1 MMQKCWTMILSAAAL
16 LSGAG
21 GACAADTE
29 LGAGGGVTLTKA
41 AWAYRIYRLGE
52 RRPCKILQQADCP
65 ATFVEISNKSD
76 AELAC
81 AGQVYLLLGEKKTGY
96 IENFGTLVAP
106 RGKEIPFEFEIDEA
120 IDPARSFVICNT
132 TAERDEA
139 DSGDPPFA
147 KVPPGPCKFKLSATP
162 PLDDFYASAARG
174 ADEQG
179 LVRVRVVFTSKSG
192 TPVPLGVTQSSGF
205 FRIDRSALLAASR
218 MTFTTNCPGTFKELP
233 IRFQLTN

>member
-1 MMQKCWTMILSAAAL
+1 MKTPLTTFLSAATL
-16 LSGAG
+16 LCGAG
-21 GACAADTE
+21 RAGAANQGLAAGNG
-29 LGAGGGVTLTKA
+29 LTLTRA
-41 AWAYRIYRLGE
+41 AWSYTIVRLGE
-52 RRPCKILQQADCP
+52 RQPCKILQQADCP
-65 ATFVEISNKSD
+65 STRVEISNNSD

-96 IENFGTLVAP
+96 VENFGTLVAP
-106 RGKEIPFEFEIDEA
+106 RGKETPFEFEIDAA

-139 DSGDPPFA
+139 DSGDPSFA
-147 KVPPGPCKFKLSATP
+147 KVPPAPCKFKLAATP
-162 PLDDFYASAARG
+162 PLDDFYANAARA

-179 LVRVRVVFTSKSG
+179 LARVRVVFTARNG
-192 TPVPLGVTQSSGF
+192 MPVPLGITQSSGF
-205 FRIDRSALLAASR
+205 YRIDRSALLAASR

>member
-1 MMQKCWTMILSAAAL
+1 MKTPLMTVLLAAAL
-16 LSGAG
+16 LCCAG
-21 GACAADTE
+21 SARAADRE
-29 LGAGGGVTLTKA
+29 LGAGSGVTLTKA
-41 AWAYRIYRLGE
+41 AWTYRIYRLGE

-65 ATFVEISNKSD
+65 ATFVEISNNSN

-96 IENFGTLVAP
+96 VENFGTLVAP
-106 RGKEIPFEFEIDEA
+106 RGRETPFEFEIDEA

-139 DSGDPPFA
+139 DTGDPSFA
-147 KVPPGPCKFKLSATP
+147 KVPPEPCKFKLAATP
-162 PLDDFYASAARG
+162 TLDDFYATAART

-179 LVRVRVVFTSKSG
+179 LVRVRVVFTAKNG
-192 TPVPLGVTQSSGF
+192 MPVPLGVTQSSGF

>member
-1 MMQKCWTMILSAAAL
+1 MQTPLTTVLLAATMLC
-16 LSGAG
+16 GAG
-21 GACAADTE
+21 SAGAADQE
-29 LGAGGGVTLTKA
+29 LGAGNGVTLTKA
-41 AWAYRIYRLGE
+41 AWSYRVVRRGE
-52 RRPCKILQQADCP
+52 RQPCKILQQADCP
-65 ATFVEISNKSD
+65 STRVEISNNSG

-81 AGQVYLLLGEKKTGY
+81 AGQVYLLLGEKQAGY

-106 RGKEIPFEFEIDEA
+106 RGTEIPFEFEIDQA

-139 DSGDPPFA
+139 DTGDPSFA
-147 KVPPGPCKFKLSATP
+147 KVPPEPCKFKLAATP
-162 PLDDFYASAARG
+162 PLDDFYASAARA

-179 LVRVRVVFTSKSG
+179 LVRVRVVFTSKNG
-192 TPVPLGVTQSSGF
+192 MPVPLGITQSSGLY
-205 FRIDRSALLAASR
+205 RIDRSALLAASR